1 MTFVAIIMVEPAMVV
16 VMMFVMMGAIVPVAE
31 IVMIVMMSIVSGQ

>member
-16 VMMFVMMGAIVPVAE
+16 VMMFVMMGAIVPVAG
-31 IVMIVMMSIVSGQ
+31 IVMMSIVSGQ